1 MKAEE
6 LRKLLV
12 GNGYENT
19 FVLDKPDLS
28 NAAIGITDGGRL
40 VYSYSRMIDCL
51 FESGNFTVEEA
62 VEFVNVETFGTIDC
76 IEQNKPI
83 VIYEFYGDAGIAEQL
98 KGGVE

>member
-6 LRKLLV
+6 LRKMLV
-12 GNGYENT
+12 ANGYENT
-19 FVLDKPDLS
+19 FVLDNPDLS
-28 NAAIGITDGGRL
+28 NAVIGITEDARL

-62 VEFVNVETFGTIDC
+62 VEFVSVETFGTIDC

-83 VIYEFYGDAGIAEQL
+83 VVYEFYGDAGLADQL
-98 KGGVE
+98 KED